1 MIDRGAAPE
10 KQRRRRKDQKIKI
23 TSLIAPQAQRER
35 GGEKGPVFRSWH
47 LEGCV
52 CVCVCEG
59 VIKQDWG
66 WQLCWKDQ
74 AHLEKACVC
83 VCVCVCKAMC
93 SCMHSVALRRCSH
106 TEFQGCN
113 KESV

>member
-1 MIDRGAAPE
+1 M
-10 KQRRRRKDQKIKI
+10 
-23 TSLIAPQAQRER
+23 
-35 GGEKGPVFRSWH
+35 
-47 LEGCV
+47 CV
-52 CVCVCEG
+52 CVCVCVCVSEG
-59 VIKQDWG
+59 VIRQDWG
-66 WQLCWKDQ
+66 WQLCWKEQ

-83 VCVCVCKAMC
+83 VYVCVCKAIC

>member
-1 MIDRGAAPE
+1 M
-10 KQRRRRKDQKIKI
+10 
-23 TSLIAPQAQRER
+23 
-35 GGEKGPVFRSWH
+35 FRSWH